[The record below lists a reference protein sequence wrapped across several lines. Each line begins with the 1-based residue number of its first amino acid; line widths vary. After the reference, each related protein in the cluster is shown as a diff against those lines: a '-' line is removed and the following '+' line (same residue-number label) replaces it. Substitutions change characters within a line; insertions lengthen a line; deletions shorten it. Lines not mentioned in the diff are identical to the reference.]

1 MQADFATHRSTR
13 YRTPVAHSRS
23 ALVWVCP
30 SGGQAS
36 GTRSGECGCGPTR
49 AGHLVKM
56 VHNRIE
62 ADAETAP
69 LADPESYR
77 YHLDLAEILSAMC
90 EEFGGHI
97 EQGSPR

>member
-1 MQADFATHRSTR
+1 
-13 YRTPVAHSRS
+13 
-23 ALVWVCP
+23 
-30 SGGQAS
+30 
-36 GTRSGECGCGPTR
+36 
-49 AGHLVKM
+49 M

-77 YHLDLAEILSAMC
+77 YDLDLAEILSAMC

>member
-1 MQADFATHRSTR
+1 M
-13 YRTPVAHSRS
+13 
-23 ALVWVCP
+23 
-30 SGGQAS
+30 
-36 GTRSGECGCGPTR
+36 
-49 AGHLVKM
+49 KM